1 MLPPGMGYDRAVTVF
16 SPDGRLYQ
24 VDYALVLVNN
34 SPTAFGISSDKGV
47 ALAGIEKKSDALQ
60 DRRFSHKIFPIDEHV
75 AATVAGFS
83 SDARILVDQARRLAQ
98 ANRYFY
104 DEPIDIDY
112 LAKTLGDL
120 IQSYTQTTAVRPF
133 GVSLIIGGI
142 DLIGPAVY
150 QLDPAGVYN
159 KYFIT
164 AAGVNR
170 TEAIEAAKKF
180 YNKDI
185 DVEKLKEIAVISMI
199 ASNKTEASPET
210 IRLAYGSIET
220 KKVVMAE
227 ESEISEIFER
237 VKGKI

>member
-1 MLPPGMGYDRAVTVF
+1 MLPPGTGYDRAITIF

-47 ALAGIEKKSDALQ
+47 VLAGIEKKSDALQ
-60 DRRFSHKIFPIDEHV
+60 DRRFSHKIFAIDDHV

-98 ANRYFY
+98 SNRYFY

-112 LAKTLGDL
+112 LAKTLGDI
-120 IQSYTQTTAVRPF
+120 IQSYTQTAAVRPF
-133 GVSLIIGGI
+133 GVSLILGGI
-142 DLIGPAVY
+142 DLLGPAVY

-170 TEAIEAAKKF
+170 TEAIEEAKKF
-180 YNKDI
+180 YSKDV
-185 DVEKLKEIAVISMI
+185 DLEKLKEIAARSMV

-210 IRLAYGSIET
+210 VRLAYGDIET
-220 KKVVMAE
+220 RKVVMAE
-227 ESEISEIFER
+227 EKEVSEIFER
-237 VKGKI
+237 IKSKP